1 MRCSLSFVL
10 AAGAGIVA
18 AAPSAHEPRE
28 PHLRARN
35 IIDSTSIADSY
46 DFVIV
51 GGGLAGLVLGARLS
65 EDANHTVLVLEAGG
79 DGDEF
84 RERIDTPAY
93 AYYESLWPTELNW
106 AFQTTPQ
113 PNANNSQC
121 PWPRGKVLGGSSAI
135 NGMYLNRPG
144 EIEVNAWQAMLGDM
158 DGADNWSWDSM
169 FAAMKKSET
178 FGPPVDAS
186 IQQEAAITF
195 NPASHGNQGPIHMS
209 YPGFTLPLVGAWSS
223 TANNAG
229 VGTTQDAYGGD
240 NWGAY
245 VATVAVNPTNWTRSY
260 SRSGY
265 LDPLPPRPN
274 YDVLANAQVTRIIF
288 NNTSGGNLTA
298 HQVEYVLNGGG
309 NKLTVGVK
317 KEVILAAGTVGSPA
331 VLLYSGV
338 GPKDVLD
345 AAGVPVVSEL
355 PGVGQHLQDH
365 ISVTVT
371 WDTDAETAGTI
382 YNDDSSKKNDPA
394 FLSYVNS
401 ATAYANSSVLF
412 GNGVPGLQSSILG
425 EIDQFIP
432 DTSTD
437 ASVISGYK
445 AIYGTTANTILT
457 SPIGLIEL
465 VIGLSTDGSIQIGAN
480 LQHPFSHGQI
490 SINSSNPLD
499 YPVIN
504 PNYLN
509 HPADVE
515 ILREGVKLA
524 RRLGETE
531 PLASSMT
538 KETWPGP
545 DVQTDQEWE
554 DWLRGVIFTEFH
566 PSSTC
571 AMLPLEQG
579 GVVDANLRVYGLS
592 NVRVADASVP
602 PISFSAHLMAST
614 YGLAEQASI
623 VIRDFYNKPKVS
635 QKHTNSTTNS
645 TSLSNNQNASNGTA
659 ILNTTNVPS
668 TTNSSSSSDNDTN
681 TNTNGVASLN
691 SWPLSSTVAM
701 LCLAIKFLL

>member
-1 MRCSLSFVL
+1 MRCSLSLVL
-10 AAGAGIVA
+10 AAGAGIAV
-18 AAPSAHEPRE
+18 AAPSAHESRE
-28 PHLRARN
+28 PHLRTRN
-35 IIDSTSIADSY
+35 IIDSTNIADSY

-79 DGDEF
+79 DGDEY
-84 RERIDTPAY
+84 RDRIDTPAY
-93 AYYESLWPTELNW
+93 AYYESLWPTDLNW
-106 AFQTTPQ
+106 AFTTTPQ

-144 EIEVNAWQAMLGDM
+144 EIEVNAWQDMLGDM

-195 NPASHGNQGPIHMS
+195 NPASHGSQGPIHMS
-209 YPGFTLPLVGAWSS
+209 YPGFTMPLVGAWSS

-229 VGTTQDAYGGD
+229 VDDTQDPYGGE

-245 VATVAVNPTNWTRSY
+245 VATSAINPANWTRSY

-265 LDPLPPRPN
+265 LDPLPPRRN
-274 YDVLANAQVTRIIF
+274 YDVVANAQVTRILF

-298 HQVEYVLNGGG
+298 HAVEYVLNGGG
-309 NKLTVGVK
+309 AKLTVGVN
-317 KEVILAAGTVGSPA
+317 KEVILAAGTVGSPT

-345 AAGVPVVSEL
+345 AAGVTVVSEL

-371 WDTDAETAGTI
+371 WSTDAETAGTI
-382 YNDDSSKKNDPA
+382 YDNNGTEKNDPA

-401 ATAYANSSVLF
+401 ATAYVNSSVLF
-412 GNGVPGLQSSILG
+412 GNGVSGLQSSVLS
-425 EIDQFIP
+425 EINQFIP
-432 DTSTD
+432 DTSSD

-465 VIGLSTDGSIQIGAN
+465 VIGLSTDGAIQIGAN
-480 LQHPFSHGQI
+480 LQHPFSHGSI

-524 RRLGETE
+524 RRLGETQ

-538 KETWPGP
+538 EETWPGS
-545 DVQTDQEWE
+545 DVQTDEEWE
-554 DWLRGVIFTEFH
+554 DWLRGEVFTEFH

-602 PISFSAHLMAST
+602 PMSFSAHLMSST
-614 YGLAEQASI
+614 YGLAEQASTI
-623 VIRDFYNKPKVS
+623 IRTFYNQPTIS
-635 QKHTNSTTNS
+635 NKHVNS
-645 TSLSNNQNASNGTA
+645 TSNSTSSSNRTSSNGTA
-659 ILNTTNVPS
+659 ILNTTNVPPTINAS
-668 TTNSSSSSDNDTN
+668 DTATTNS
-681 TNTNGVASLN
+681 NGAASL
-691 SWPLSSTVAM
+691 SCWSVSSTVAL
-701 LCLAIKFLL
+701 LCLAVKFLL

>member
-1 MRCSLSFVL
+1 MRCFLSFVL

-65 EDANHTVLVLEAGG
+65 EDSNHTVLVLEAGG

-229 VGTTQDAYGGD
+229 VVTTQDAYGGD

-309 NKLTVGVK
+309 NKLTVGVN

-382 YNDDSSKKNDPA
+382 YNDDGSKKNDPA

-614 YGLAEQASI
+614 YGLAEQAST
-623 VIRDFYNKPKVS
+623 VIREFYNKPKVS

-645 TSLSNNQNASNGTA
+645 TSLSNNQNSSNGTA

-668 TTNSSSSSDNDTN
+668 TTNSSGSSDNDTN

-701 LCLAIKFLL
+701 LCLAIKYLL